1 VRQWIG
7 SILFTSLMFVSV
19 PLYGAVAL
27 LTAPL
32 PHRYTYGIAVAWV
45 DSMLWL
51 LRVLCRLD
59 YVVEGREHLPSRSS
73 IVLLKH
79 SSAWETLAQL
89 KMFPRQT
96 WVLKRELM
104 WLPVFGWVLAL
115 LKPIAIDRRGGGAAV
130 QQVLQQGR
138 ERLAEGF
145 WIMIF
150 PEGTRMPVG
159 QTRRY
164 GMSGV
169 LLAQAERLP
178 VVPVTHDA
186 GHFWPRRGW
195 LKKPGTIR
203 VVIGPPIET
212 KGVEPRIVNDRA
224 QQWIEGTL
232 AELGSVRASPSS
244 AISEPTGRRTSP

>member
-7 SILFTSLMFVSV
+7 SILFTLCLFVTV
-19 PLYGAVAL
+19 PIYGAVAL

-32 PHRYTYGIAVAWV
+32 PHSYTYAVAVAWV
-45 DSMLWL
+45 DSMFWL

-59 YVVEGREHLPSRSS
+59 YVVEGREHLPARSS

-89 KMFPRQT
+89 KIFPRQT

-104 WLPVFGWVLAL
+104 WVPILGWVLWL
-115 LKPIAIDRRGGGAAV
+115 LKPIAIDRRGGSAAV
-130 QQVLQQGR
+130 QQVLEQGH
-138 ERLAEGF
+138 ERLAEGT
-145 WIMIF
+145 WVMIF

-169 LLAQAERLP
+169 LLAQAEGLP
-178 VVPVTHDA
+178 VVPVAHNA
-186 GHFWPRRGW
+186 GYFWPRRGW
-195 LKKPGTIR
+195 LKRRGTIR

-212 KGVEPRIVNDRA
+212 KGVEPRVVNERA

-232 AELGSVRASPSS
+232 ETLRPK
-244 AISEPTGRRTSP
+244 

>member
-1 VRQWIG
+1 MRQSVG
-7 SILFTSLMFVSV
+7 SILFTLLLFGSV

-32 PHRYTYGIAVAWV
+32 PRRYTYDVALAWV
-45 DSMLWL
+45 NSMFWL

-59 YVVEGREHLPSRSS
+59 YVVEGREHLPARSS

-79 SSAWETLAQL
+79 SSAWETLAQF
-89 KMFPRQT
+89 KIFPRQT

-104 WLPVFGWVLAL
+104 WVPILGWVLWL
-115 LKPIAIDRRGGGAAV
+115 LKPIAIDRRGGGVAV
-130 QQVLQQGR
+130 QQVLEQGR

-145 WIMIF
+145 WVMIF

-159 QTRRY
+159 ETRRY

-169 LLAQAERLP
+169 LLAQAEGLP
-178 VVPVTHDA
+178 VVPVTHNA
-186 GHFWPRRGW
+186 GYFWPRRGW

-203 VVIGPPIET
+203 LVIGPPIET
-212 KGVEPRIVNDRA
+212 KGAEPRVVNERA
-224 QQWIEGTL
+224 QRWIEGTL
-232 AELGSVRASPSS
+232 GTLRPK
-244 AISEPTGRRTSP
+244 

>member
-1 VRQWIG
+1 VRQMIG
-7 SILFTSLMFVSV
+7 SILFTVCLFVTV

-32 PHRYTYGIAVAWV
+32 DRRHTYAVALAWV

-59 YVVEGREHLPSRSS
+59 YRVDGREHLPARSS
-73 IVLLKH
+73 VVLLKH

-89 KMFPRQT
+89 RIFPPQT

-104 WLPVFGWVLAL
+104 WVPVFGWVLRL
-115 LKPIAIDRRGGGAAV
+115 LKPIAIDRRGGGSAV
-130 QQVLQQGR
+130 QQVLAQGH
-138 ERLAEGF
+138 ERLAEGL
-145 WIMIF
+145 WVMIF

-159 QTRRY
+159 ETRRY
-164 GMSGV
+164 GMSGA
-169 LLAQAERLP
+169 LLAAAEGLP
-178 VVPVTHDA
+178 VIPVTHNA
-186 GHFWPRRGW
+186 GYFWPRRGW

-212 KGVEPRIVNDRA
+212 QGVEPRAVNERA
-224 QQWIEGTL
+224 QSWIEETL
-232 AELGSVRASPSS
+232 ARLEVPANGIGARGA
-244 AISEPTGRRTSP
+244 TGDPA